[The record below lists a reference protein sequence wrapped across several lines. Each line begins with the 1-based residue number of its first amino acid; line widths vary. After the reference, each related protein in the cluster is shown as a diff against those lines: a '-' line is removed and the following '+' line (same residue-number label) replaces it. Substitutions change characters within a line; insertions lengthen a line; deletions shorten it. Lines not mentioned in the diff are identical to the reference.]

1 MAIVVSESKN
11 SAYLLYQ
18 IEKQAFYL
26 ETWLLLSFLGS
37 RLYEQDS
44 VK

>member
-1 MAIVVSESKN
+1 MKTLFKKMAIVVSESKN

-26 ETWLLLSFLGS
+26 ET
-37 RLYEQDS
+37 
-44 VK
+44 